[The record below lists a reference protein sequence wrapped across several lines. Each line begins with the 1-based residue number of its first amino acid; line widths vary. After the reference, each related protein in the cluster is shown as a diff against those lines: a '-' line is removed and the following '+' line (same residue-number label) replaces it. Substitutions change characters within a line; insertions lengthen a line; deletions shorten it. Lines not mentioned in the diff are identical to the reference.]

1 MEIKVKRRF
10 LGDKYTIGSL
20 FVNGER
26 YMVKGKVVD
35 TMEDK
40 NRDLNMNGRFD
51 NGERKVY
58 GKTCIPFGKYE
69 IGLDF
74 SQKFSKKPTY
84 TAFIRNGRMPHI
96 RRVPSFE
103 GILIHGGNSAADTL
117 GCLLVGFNTIKGGL
131 TRSLE
136 CFKHL
141 YADIV
146 AAMDNGEK
154 VTIEFVP

>member
-26 YMVKGKVVD
+26 YVVKGKVVD

-58 GKTCIPFGKYE
+58 GETCIPFGKYE

-74 SQKFSKKPTY
+74 SPKFGKFCL
-84 TAFIRNGRMPHI
+84 TA
-96 RRVPSFE
+96 
-103 GILIHGGNSAADTL
+103 
-117 GCLLVGFNTIKGGL
+117 
-131 TRSLE
+131 
-136 CFKHL
+136 
-141 YADIV
+141 
-146 AAMDNGEK
+146 
-154 VTIEFVP
+154 

>member
-26 YMVKGKVVD
+26 YVVKGKVVD

-58 GKTCIPFGKYE
+58 GETCIPFGKYE

-74 SQKFSKKPTY
+74 SPKFSKKPAY

-96 RRVPSFE
+96 RRVPSFDS
-103 GILIHGGNSAADTL
+103 ILIHGGNSPTDTL

-141 YADIV
+141 YSDIV

-154 VTIEFVP
+154 ITIEFVP

>member
-1 MEIKVKRRF
+1 M
-10 LGDKYTIGSL
+10 Y
-20 FVNGER
+20 GE
-26 YMVKGKVVD
+26 
-35 TMEDK
+35 
-40 NRDLNMNGRFD
+40 
-51 NGERKVY
+51 
-58 GKTCIPFGKYE
+58 TCIPFGKYE

-74 SQKFSKKPTY
+74 SPKFSKKPTY

-103 GILIHGGNSAADTL
+103 GILIHGGNSPTDTL

-154 VTIEFVP
+154 ITIEFVP

>member
-1 MEIKVKRRF
+1 MKIQVKRRF

-20 FVNGER
+20 FVNGQR
-26 YMVKGKVVD
+26 YRVGGRVVD
-35 TMEDK
+35 TLEDK
-40 NRDLNMNGRFD
+40 NRDVNMNGRFD

-58 GKTCIPFGKYE
+58 GETCIPFGTYT

-74 SQKFSKKPTY
+74 SPKFSKKPRY
-84 TAFIRNGRMPHI
+84 TAFIHNGRMPHI
-96 RRVPSFE
+96 RNVPSFS

-131 TRSLE
+131 TNSLNV
-136 CFKHL
+136 FKQL

-146 AAMDNGEK
+146 AAMDNGEQ
-154 VTIEFVP
+154 VTIEFTT